1 MKTVNYSSN
10 ELKSKLKNKSLTIG
24 SWITIPSTEI
34 VEILSTA
41 GFEWLV
47 IDLEHTSIT
56 LSEAKYLI
64 QAIQANGMN
73 ALVRV
78 SSNNET
84 EIKKVLDIG
93 ANGIIVPMIKSREEI
108 ERAVS
113 FTQYPPNGVRG
124 VGLNRVHKYGTAFKE
139 YKESSQ
145 SEIVVIAQIEHI

>member
-1 MKTVNYSSN
+1 MKTVNYSHN
-10 ELKSKLKNKSLTIG
+10 ELKSKLKNKALTIG

-56 LSEAKYLI
+56 LSEAKNLI
-64 QAIQANGMN
+64 QTIQANDMN

-124 VGLNRVHKYGTAFKE
+124 VGLNRVHKYGTTFNE
-139 YKESSQ
+139 YKESSK
-145 SEIVVIAQIEHI
+145 SEIGFGSCSI